1 MKLRWIGHAANPLS
15 CRGARHAFSPGWTVV
30 ANEQEITVRFRNVM
44 LTGVLALGSLGAVCD
59 PGRLFGGGE
68 VRIRL
73 HNASAVDF
81 ASARVGF
88 PDGYEEYGAVGAGRR
103 SEYRSVE
110 RAYRYAYVEVHA
122 EDRRWVLQPIDYVG
136 EELLESGDYAY
147 RLVLDPGSGGLS
159 LSLVEE

>member
-1 MKLRWIGHAANPLS
+1 
-15 CRGARHAFSPGWTVV
+15 
-30 ANEQEITVRFRNVM
+30 
-44 LTGVLALGSLGAVCD
+44 VCD

-73 HNASAVDF
+73 HNASTVDF

-88 PDGYEEYGAVGAGRR
+88 PDGYEEYGAVEAGRR

-110 RAYRYAYVEVHA
+110 RAYRYAYVEVQA
-122 EDRRWVLQPIDYVG
+122 DGRRWVLQPIDYVG
-136 EELLESGDYAY
+136 EDLLEPGDYAY
-147 RLVLDPGSGGLS
+147 RLMLVPGIGALS